1 MKKMITAIVLMA
13 AMVYG
18 VSAQSTKRI
27 ILTQD
32 TSANNIVAIDPTDE
46 DAVEYTSINLSA
58 PDIKHIT
65 SCLPAEIAL
74 VEGEEGSI
82 TISYPTVEEE
92 YVKFDTQRVGT
103 HQGYYCGIKHLKDTL
118 PRNRLGAKHRA
129 RQVCLIVGDY
139 SFGRGRHQRRE
150 HHSRQEHQYSEFWH
164 YDPTS

>member
-13 AMVYG
+13 AMVHG

-65 SCLPAEIAL
+65 SFLPAEIAL

-82 TISYPTVEEE
+82 TISYPTVEE
-92 YVKFDTQRVGT
+92 
-103 HQGYYCGIKHLKDTL
+103 
-118 PRNRLGAKHRA
+118 A
-129 RQVCLIVGDY
+129 
-139 SFGRGRHQRRE
+139 
-150 HHSRQEHQYSEFWH
+150 
-164 YDPTS
+164 